1 MQLADLEHRATG
13 ECWCLQRELVSW
25 PGARNADEEQRQNGT
40 STGAGQAGNETRLR
54 SLQGHYDRGKETQEE
69 VDRGSLEEE
78 RESDPPGGRR
88 RVNPGLA
95 LSCWQNLRKLKAGK
109 TDGKLALVLLD

>member
-1 MQLADLEHRATG
+1 M
-13 ECWCLQRELVSW
+13 SW

-54 SLQGHYDRGKETQEE
+54 SLQGHYDRGKKTQEE

-78 RESDPPGGRR
+78 RESDLTRR
-88 RVNPGLA
+88 EETSKSRAGFKLLA
-95 LSCWQNLRKLKAGK
+95 KAS
-109 TDGKLALVLLD
+109 